1 MKTLLRLSGG
11 LLLMSLFLFAGP
23 PNIQAQDLL
32 TGLDVAAGEGG
43 AGFAAENADSTVLI
57 ARVVNAVITI
67 SGVIFLILLVYGGM
81 LYMLAGGSED
91 NVKKA
96 KRLLVSSVIGLIII
110 VSSYAI
116 SFYVFEKLAEVT
128 GETTTAAP

>member
-1 MKTLLRLSGG
+1 ML
-11 LLLMSLFLFAGP
+11 LFLFNGTEHAL
-23 PNIQAQDLL
+23 AQDIL

-43 AGFAAENADSTVLI
+43 AGFSEENADSTVLI
-57 ARVVNAVITI
+57 ARLVNAVITI

-81 LYMLAGGSED
+81 LYLLAGGSED

-96 KRLLVSSVIGLIII
+96 KRLLVSSIVGLIII

-116 SFYVFEKLAEVT
+116 SFYVFERLAEVT
-128 GETTTAAP
+128 GETTIEAP

>member
-1 MKTLLRLSGG
+1 MKTLLRLSG
-11 LLLMSLFLFAGP
+11 LLLMLLFLFNGTEHAL
-23 PNIQAQDLL
+23 AQDIL

-43 AGFAAENADSTVLI
+43 AGFSEENADSTVLI
-57 ARVVNAVITI
+57 ARLVNAVITI

-81 LYMLAGGSED
+81 LYLLAGGSED

-96 KRLLVSSVIGLIII
+96 KRLLVSSIVGLIII

-116 SFYVFEKLAEVT
+116 SFYVFERLAEVT
-128 GETTTAAP
+128 GETTIEAP